1 MMKIQR
7 IEKHLI
13 KASNPYFEM
22 LKDFCFKSKNLYNSA
37 NYQIRQKFINEN
49 IYLNYYDMNK
59 LMKTLIPEEG
69 FVNDYKEMPTAQ
81 SAQQCLRLLDKNW
94 KSFFKSIKEWGKN
107 KEKYQGM
114 PKLPK
119 YKKKSSMNILIL
131 TNFNCKIKEGKI
143 KFPKV
148 FNGFELNTKV
158 SNLQQVRIIPRNDY
172 FIIEVVYNK
181 EVKNLKEDNGK
192 YVSIDLGVN
201 NLMALTN
208 NCHKEFQ
215 LINGRK
221 LKSINQYY
229 NKKNSYY
236 KEIAKRMNNLDN
248 THRLDC
254 LTTKRNNLITDL
266 IHKASKKVIEYTLN
280 CGANTIIMG
289 LNKEWKQNCDMSK
302 TSNQNFVQIPFSE
315 LINKITY
322 KAEEQGIKVILV
334 EESYTSGTSFLDNE
348 APIKEFYNKARR
360 KFRGLFISNEGKRIN
375 SDINGSLQILKKEF
389 PNAFKGHGIED
400 CGFNPVKVGL

>member
-1 MMKIQR
+1 MKIQR
-7 IEKHLI
+7 VEKHLI
-13 KASNPYFEM
+13 KISNPYFEM

-49 IYLNYYDMNK
+49 IYLNYYNMDK
-59 LMKTLIPEEG
+59 LMKSIISEEG

-94 KSFFKSIKEWGKN
+94 KSFFKSIKEWKKN

-119 YKKKSSMNILIL
+119 YKKKSGMNILIL
-131 TNFNCKIKEGKI
+131 TNCDCKIKESKI

-181 EVKNLKEDNGK
+181 EIKDLKEDNGK

-236 KEIAKRMNNLDN
+236 SEIAKRMNNLYN
-248 THRLDC
+248 THRLDY

-280 CGANTIIMG
+280 CEANTIVIG

-302 TSNQNFVQIPFSE
+302 KNNQNFVQIPFSE
-315 LINKITY
+315 LINKVTY

-348 APIKEFYNKARR
+348 DPVKEFYNKARR
-360 KFRGLFISNEGKRIN
+360 KFRGLFISNKGKKIN

-400 CGFNPVKVGL
+400 CGFNPVKVRL